1 MAFTNTTCRLSK
13 RDIMRSIAKHKSKV
27 KEVIKLSKDKDYQKK
42 LFPFIVNPL
51 PLATSDP
58 TRWQTFHFT
67 DLMSDSKLNNLAGSI
82 ANSVSGDA
90 QKRTLTSI
98 IQSKSTKRPKCLF

>member
-13 RDIMRSIAKHKSKV
+13 RDIMRSIAKHKSMV
-27 KEVIKLSKDKDYQKK
+27 KDIIKLSRDKDYQKK
-42 LFPFIVNPL
+42 LFPFIVN

-98 IQSKSTKRPKCLF
+98 IQSK